1 MLSTALIP
9 AVVGKAVDAGV
20 VHRDVRALVL
30 WSLAVVGLGLVSAAV
45 GNGRHWFAVRNWL
58 TAAFRSG
65 ALADRAV
72 RTGGPAVTREMPAG
86 EVLASFTS
94 DFPRMGHTFD
104 VFARFM
110 GAVVSFVVVAVIL
123 LRGSVVLGLV
133 MLVGGPVLVASLTF
147 VMKPLQRR
155 QAVQREEAGRLTALG
170 ADTVAGLRVLRGIG
184 GEDAFLTR
192 YRAQSEAVRLAGVR
206 VAGTQATLDSAQVLL
221 PGLFVLVVVGVG
233 AHLAVAG
240 EITPGQLVAFYGYTA
255 FLTMPLQ
262 TAVETADKYVRTRVA
277 ARRIARLIA
286 VQPDHPV
293 GEPGPGDG
301 SASAPQAP
309 TALERQALVDPDSGV
324 VVAPGLITA
333 LVAER
338 PAETAAIAARLGR
351 MVPGRH
357 GVTWGTTHLDDLPVE
372 WVRNRV
378 LVSET
383 DPRLFSGPLRREL
396 GGPDD
401 GARRAALAV
410 ADADDA
416 VAALDGGLDG
426 ELEERG
432 RSLSGG
438 QRQRLALARALL
450 RDPEILVLVEPT
462 SAVDAHTEARIAERL
477 AEHRRGR
484 TTVLVTASPLLL
496 DRADVVL
503 LVEDGRV
510 TASGTHRELVH
521 HHPAYRRV
529 VIRGEED

>member
-1 MLSTALIP
+1 MPTRPPWPYGVRPGDTAPADPDRLILWLARRQWRTLLAGTCFGVPWMLSTALIP

-20 VHRDVRALVL
+20 VHRDARALVL

-65 ALADRAV
+65 VLADRAV

-86 EVLASFTS
+86 EVLATFTS
-94 DFPRMGHTFD
+94 DFPRMGHSFD

-123 LRGSVVLGLV
+123 LRGSVVIGLV

-155 QAVQREEAGRLTALG
+155 QAVQREEAGRLTGLG

-192 YRAQSEAVRLAGVR
+192 YRAQSEAVRVAGVR

-262 TAVETADKYVRTRVA
+262 TAVETADKLVRTRVA
-277 ARRIARLIA
+277 ARRIARLLA
-286 VQPDHPV
+286 VEPDHPA
-293 GEPGPGDG
+293 GEPGRGDDGLG
-301 SASAPQAP
+301 SVPPAGE
-309 TALERQALVDPDSGV
+309 ALAGQGLVDQPLVDRSSGAV
-324 VVAPGLITA
+324 VEPGRVTA

-351 MVPGRH
+351 TVPGRP
-357 GVTWGTTHLDDLPVE
+357 GVMWGRARLDDVPVE
-372 WVRNRV
+372 QVRSRV
-378 LVSET
+378 LVS
-383 DPRLFSGPLRREL
+383 
-396 GGPDD
+396 
-401 GARRAALAV
+401 
-410 ADADDA
+410 
-416 VAALDGGLDG
+416 
-426 ELEERG
+426 
-432 RSLSGG
+432 
-438 QRQRLALARALL
+438 
-450 RDPEILVLVEPT
+450 
-462 SAVDAHTEARIAERL
+462 
-477 AEHRRGR
+477 
-484 TTVLVTASPLLL
+484 
-496 DRADVVL
+496 
-503 LVEDGRV
+503 
-510 TASGTHRELVH
+510 
-521 HHPAYRRV
+521 
-529 VIRGEED
+529 